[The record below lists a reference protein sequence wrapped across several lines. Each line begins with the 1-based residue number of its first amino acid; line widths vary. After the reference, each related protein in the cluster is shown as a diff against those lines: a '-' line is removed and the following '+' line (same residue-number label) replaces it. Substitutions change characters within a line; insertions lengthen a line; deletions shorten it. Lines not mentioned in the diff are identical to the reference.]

1 MITNIQ
7 KLLKLSIRTNNNRLK
22 ITLRLP
28 DFNTNL
34 ICKIKIIK
42 KVLNMNDIQWSVHCK
57 RFITQKLKYL
67 KEKEKYIINNQFN
80 NRLKN
85 TICS

>member
-1 MITNIQ
+1 
-7 KLLKLSIRTNNNRLK
+7 
-22 ITLRLP
+22 
-28 DFNTNL
+28 
-34 ICKIKIIK
+34 
-42 KVLNMNDIQWSVHCK
+42 MNDIQSSVHCK

-85 TICS
+85 RIYS